1 MMVKIEIRNTNTILL
16 KSEVEKKINL
26 TKCPKKSKK

>member
-16 KSEVEKKINL
+16 KSEVEKKFNL
-26 TKCPKKSKK
+26 TKGPKKSKK